1 MNDEAVLLLALLRTP
16 GIGLITADR
25 LCRAAGSATRLWEE
39 RANISRLLQ
48 ASYLPAICFSCC
60 SIIFLTIYPP
70 TDPFC
75 LEVRSPL

>member
-1 MNDEAVLLLALLRTP
+1 MRARESETARRVPFSDETVSLQP
-16 GIGLITADR
+16 QTA
-25 LCRAAGSATRLWEE
+25 
-39 RANISRLLQ
+39 
-48 ASYLPAICFSCC
+48 YLPAICFSCC